1 MEVVLYFWPLSDAP
15 HRLRYRAF
23 GQNGVGLVSSS
34 TWWRPHH
41 KRGWCDLARLLPY
54 TMQLQRLVQKLR
66 VFRVS
71 NLTQTTRLNLE
82 QALCV
87 VVELT

>member
-1 MEVVLYFWPLSDAP
+1 MELLHMEVVLCFQPLSDAP
-15 HRLRYRAF
+15 HHIRYRAF
-23 GQNGVGLVSSS
+23 GQNIVGLVSSS

-41 KRGWCDLARLLPY
+41 KRGWCDLARLSPY
-54 TMQLQRLVQKLR
+54 TMQLQQLVQELR

-82 QALCV
+82 QVL
-87 VVELT
+87 